1 MESLS
6 HEEAEYCLDAW
17 DFWAREEQCAP
28 EGAWRIWLFLGGR
41 GAGKTCSGAQWIA
54 KGVRDGTVRR
64 AGLIAATYNEARA
77 VMIEGESGLLSVDP
91 SARYES
97 SNRRLIWPSGAIA
110 HVLSAEEPDGIRG
123 FQFDRVWGDEFCKW
137 SAPQAALDM
146 ALMALRLGDDPR
158 SLLTTTPRNIPALKK
173 LMAQETTVTT
183 RATTHDNAA
192 NLAPGF
198 FAAMRARYGGTRLG
212 RQELDGELIAD
223 NDGALWQRRWIEDA
237 RVTTAPALT
246 RICVAVDPP
255 ASAHGD
261 ACGIV
266 VVGRDA
272 TGQAYVLDDCTS
284 VRLSPQGWANK
295 VADAFDL
302 YQADGVVAEAN
313 QGGDMVKAV
322 LTQAAP
328 DLPVRLVHASRGKQV
343 RAAPFAALY
352 EQGRVHHVGAFP
364 ALEDEMCNYDGTGP
378 SPDRMDALVWALADL
393 FRARGTTEPRIRKI

>member
-1 MESLS
+1 MSDG
-6 HEEAEYCLDAW
+6 EAEYCLGAW
-17 DFWAREEQCAP
+17 DFWARKDQLP
-28 EGAWRIWLFLGGR
+28 PDGAWRIWLFLGGR

-54 KGVRDGTVRR
+54 SGVRNGAVRR

-97 SNRRLIWPSGAIA
+97 SNRRVVWPEGAIA

-123 FQFDRVWGDEFCKW
+123 FQFDRLWGDEFCKW
-137 SAPQAALDM
+137 SAPQDALDM

-158 SLLTTTPRNIPALKK
+158 SLLTSTPRNIAALKN
-173 LMAQETTVTT
+173 LMAQETTVMT
-183 RATTHDNAA
+183 RATTSDNAG

-198 FAAMRARYGGTRLG
+198 MAAMRARYGGTRLG

-223 NDGALWQRRWIEDA
+223 NDGALWQRRWIEDS

-266 VVGRDA
+266 VAGRDA
-272 TGQAYVLDDCTS
+272 KGEAYVLADCTA
-284 VRLSPQGWANK
+284 VRLSPQGWASK
-295 VADAFDL
+295 VAGAYDT

-322 LTQAAP
+322 LMQAAP
-328 DLPVRLVHASRGKQV
+328 NLPVRLVHATRGKQV

-352 EQGRVHHVGAFP
+352 EQGRVHHAGAF
-364 ALEDEMCNYDGTGP
+364 ADLEDEMCNYDGTGR

-393 FRARGTTEPRIRKI
+393 FPARGIAEPRIRKI